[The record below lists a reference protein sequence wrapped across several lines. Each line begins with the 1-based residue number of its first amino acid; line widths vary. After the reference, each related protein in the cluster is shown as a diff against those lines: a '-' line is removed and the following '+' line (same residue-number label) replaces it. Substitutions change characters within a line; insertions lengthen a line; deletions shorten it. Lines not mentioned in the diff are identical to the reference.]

1 MFADVH
7 TVAFIGV
14 CTVDVV
20 VQVHVANGLPAF
32 NIVGMP
38 DKVVAESRERIRAA
52 LSSIQ
57 ISLPPK
63 RITVNLSPAGFSKEG
78 SHYDLPIALGI
89 LVATGMVKKP
99 EGLEAYIVL
108 GELALDGRITP
119 VSGVLAAVVNAKNL
133 CKGVICPYANTTEA
147 QLIYDVP
154 VLGPKHLLPLVDYL
168 NGVEGA
174 DKSLQHSNSPV
185 QAPGGSGTQV
195 LPDMQDVR
203 GHSVVKR
210 AMEIAA
216 AGGHNILMIGPPGS
230 GKSMIAK
237 RLIGILP
244 DLDTQ
249 EVIEI
254 NVISSITQKGMRHL
268 VTSRPFREPHSS
280 ASLASVIGGGRQAL
294 PGEITLA
301 HNGVLFLDELP
312 EFSRSVLESLRQPM
326 EDRQVVISRV
336 NAHITYP
343 ANFQLV
349 AAMNPCR
356 CGYLNDLNRRCAR
369 APRCGAEYQ
378 SKISGPIMSRIDIKV
393 EVENVSVF
401 AQKVY
406 DSSANSASM
415 KARVVKARYLQGERY
430 NHNRKHNAVLG
441 ASEIEKFIVRSMN
454 KAAKKLLMR
463 VLEDGNLS
471 NRDISKILKVARTI
485 ADLAAQEAIIEDH
498 VAEAVGFSS
507 YRCGNDENS
516 V

>member
-20 VQVHVANGLPAF
+20 VQVHVAQGLPAF

-38 DKVVAESRERIRAA
+38 DKVVAESRDRIRAA
-52 LSSIQ
+52 LSSVKAPM
-57 ISLPPK
+57 PPK

-89 LVATGMVKKP
+89 LSATGVLRQP
-99 EGLEAYIVL
+99 EKLASHIVL

-119 VSGVLAAVVNAKNL
+119 VSGVLAAVVHAKSL
-133 CKGVICPYANTTEA
+133 HKGVICPCGNMTEA
-147 QLIYDVP
+147 KFIHDIP
-154 VLGPKHLLPLVDYL
+154 ILGPRHLLSLVDYL
-168 NGVEGA
+168 NEVEDTA
-174 DKSLQHSNSPV
+174 ELLTHSGLPSQERQRDDSQP
-185 QAPGGSGTQV
+185 TQV
-195 LPDMQDVR
+195 MPDMQDVK
-203 GHSVVKR
+203 GHSVAKR

-230 GKSMIAK
+230 GKSMMAK

-244 DLDTQ
+244 DLDAQ
-249 EVIEI
+249 EILEI
-254 NVISSITQKGMRHL
+254 NVIYSIVQKGMRHL

-280 ASLASVIGGGRQAL
+280 ASLASMVGGGRQAL

-312 EFSRSVLESLRQPM
+312 EFSKSVLESLRQPM
-326 EDRQVVISRV
+326 EDKQVVISRA

-356 CGYLNDLNRRCAR
+356 CGYINDLGRKCAR

-378 SKISGPIMSRIDIKV
+378 GRISGPIMSRIDIKV
-393 EVENVSVF
+393 EVENVSMF
-401 AQKVY
+401 ANKAY
-406 DSSANSASM
+406 DNSISSASIKVRVVEARLMQTARYGNMRKNNATLAAGEVEKFIMRGMTNSAS
-415 KARVVKARYLQGERY
+415 
-430 NHNRKHNAVLG
+430 
-441 ASEIEKFIVRSMN
+441 
-454 KAAKKLLMR
+454 KLLTK
-463 VLEDGNLS
+463 VLDVGCLS
-471 NRDISKILKVARTI
+471 NRDASKILKVARTI
-485 ADLAAQEAIIEDH
+485 ADLAGHGEVAEDH
-498 VAEAVGFSS
+498 VAEAASFSD
-507 YRCGNDENS
+507 YRHRE
-516 V
+516 